1 MVLRVSLI
9 LCAALYLAGCD
20 SFRAWF
26 AREFR
31 QETIADGVA
40 RLSTRHIS
48 MIVSELNKKFE
59 SNEAQIVVN
68 KEHGEKSFGRGE
80 VIWRVKDVVINYPEE
95 TTVYADCLSE
105 NTKWQG
111 KAYIISASRTMKGR
125 LTHNKENPVIPD
137 PQTLSIEV
145 HARLDNLLIRA
156 SGAENYLLI
165 ESGEVIF
172 KAYPRLAQSQKGNLH
187 GLRIVP
193 TSNIRFEE
201 VQFLR
206 VRAKLFSSEIN
217 MPITIDESHLTMQA
231 GKGETGDENRIFGR
245 INIFGQEHV
254 VPSDGQGL
262 DPEYNQID
270 FEKRFLCHE
279 QLAGFVSYEHVAF
292 ETKMARP
299 VALLNTLLAGAV
311 VEQLESNKSCGMANP
326 DVVRNAVIT
335 GRPGEDG
342 RVLTDA
348 HSPCFV
354 HFNNYQTK
362 PDCFG
367 KAYIIHGTAQVMQA
381 QKSLRGLIITN
392 QEMYNEASESYA
404 TAVRH
409 HRSSVRPEPVV
420 PSSSTGASFSAHMKF
435 HGLSVRPVCLRE
447 HTTTHQKHCT
457 NQKVEEDFSY
467 TIYKGEA
474 EAYFQP
480 QLAKQ
485 LDKNDAQYGFCSVQ
499 SPSGQFTLS
508 IKGLEASLKRERH
521 DIHVYAEGDYELI
534 QGRVL
539 GRENQLVGEL
549 TINDVHV
556 PFKEKDHDYVA
567 LDPDYDRQDFLSSF
581 MSCSMTKLVDND
593 DECRAEH
600 GLAPNVARLLT
611 LSAGSL
617 IKVASAKEIS
627 GSFSSRYAV
636 NNRRLLNDEQSLVL
650 PARSEQEIDLAE
662 TQFLSMVTSIDG
674 LGARLKIDGKVMRFE
689 GELHRDGVRINSPI
703 RVVGY
708 NVNPSS
714 NRYVEALSSYWYDRQ
729 EIFVRPIV
737 PMSTII
743 SLTAHMNS
751 FRVRFYKPGHA
762 NAEPHLVIKSGEIS
776 LRARPVFGL
785 DDRTQN
791 QENPS
796 YSIPTPIIKFDAI
809 EVRNAQVIL
818 NGVGLKIPLVI
829 PRAQLRA
836 FNGRHAG
843 EGNYLEGDIDLYA
856 SYDGS
861 ADAPDSY
868 PRVRIERIKLNS
880 SFEQAA
886 FNQSYANTP
895 HLYTIVPS
903 D

>member
-1 MVLRVSLI
+1 MFLRISLI
-9 LCAALYLAGCD
+9 LYVAISLAGCD
-20 SFRAWF
+20 AFRAWF

-40 RLSTRHIS
+40 RLSTRHLS
-48 MIVSELNKKFE
+48 MIVSELNKKLE
-59 SNEAQIVVN
+59 SNDVQIIVN

-95 TTVYADCLSE
+95 TTVYTDCLSE

-111 KAYIISASRTMKGR
+111 KAHIISASRTMKGR

-137 PQTLSIEV
+137 PQTLAIEV
-145 HARLDNLLIRA
+145 HARLHNLLIRA
-156 SGAENYLLI
+156 AGAENYLLI
-165 ESGEVIF
+165 EEGEVIF

-193 TSNIRFEE
+193 TSNIRFTD
-201 VQFLR
+201 VKFLK
-206 VRAKLFSSEIN
+206 VKAKLFSSEIN

-231 GKGETGDENRIFGR
+231 GKGEHGDENRIFGM
-245 INIFGQEHV
+245 INIFGQEHA

-262 DPEYNQID
+262 DPDYHNAD

-279 QLAGFVSYEHVAF
+279 QLAGFVSYDHVAF

-311 VEQLESNKSCGMANP
+311 VEQLENNKSCGMANP
-326 DVVRNAVIT
+326 DVIRNAIIM
-335 GRPGEDG
+335 GRPGEQG

-354 HFNNYQTK
+354 YFNNYQTK

-367 KAYIIHGTAQVMQA
+367 KAYVLHGTAQVMQA
-381 QKSLRGLIITN
+381 RKDLSGVIVTN

-404 TAVRH
+404 QAVRQS
-409 HRSSVRPEPVV
+409 RSVHRPEPVI
-420 PSSSTGASFSAHMKF
+420 PSSRTGVLFSAHMKF
-435 HGLSVRPVCLRE
+435 HGLSARPVCVRE
-447 HTTTHQKHCT
+447 HITTHPKHCT
-457 NQKVEEDFSY
+457 NQKVEPFSY

-474 EAYFQP
+474 EAHFQP

-499 SPSGQFTLS
+499 SPSAHVTLS
-508 IKGLEASLKRERH
+508 VKGLEASLKREQH

-534 QGRVL
+534 QGMYS
-539 GRENQLVGEL
+539 GRENQLVGEV

-556 PFKEKDHDYVA
+556 PFKEKDHAYVD

-581 MSCSMTKLVDND
+581 MSCNTIKLVDND
-593 DECRAEH
+593 LECRVEH
-600 GLAPNVARLLT
+600 GLAANIARLFV
-611 LSAGSL
+611 LSAGAL

-636 NNRRLLNDEQSLVL
+636 NNRRLLNNEQSLVL
-650 PARSEQEIDLAE
+650 PALVEQEINLAE
-662 TQFLSMVTSIDG
+662 TQYASLTSSIDG
-674 LGARLKIDGKVMRFE
+674 LGSRLKIDGKVTRFD
-689 GELHRDGVRINSPI
+689 GELHRDGVRINSPV

-714 NRYVEALSSYWYDRQ
+714 NRYVEAISSYWYDRQ
-729 EIFVRPIV
+729 EIFVRPIT
-737 PMSTII
+737 PLSTTI
-743 SLTAHMNS
+743 SLTANLNR
-751 FRVRFYKPGHA
+751 FRARFYKPGHE
-762 NAEPHLVIKSGEIS
+762 NPEPHLLIQSGEIS
-776 LRARPVFGL
+776 LRARPVFAM
-785 DDRTQN
+785 DNRTHH
-791 QENPS
+791 EKNPS
-796 YSIPTPIIKFDAI
+796 FSIATPIVKFEEI
-809 EVRNAQVIL
+809 MVRNARVTLSGLGLMVPMVIS
-818 NGVGLKIPLVI
+818 
-829 PRAQLRA
+829 RAQLRA
-836 FNGRHAG
+836 FHGRHVG
-843 EGNYLEGDIDLYA
+843 DGNYIEGEIELYA
-856 SYDGS
+856 SPEGIM
-861 ADAPDSY
+861 DAADSY
-868 PRVRIERIKLNS
+868 LSVRIERMKLNP
-880 SFEQAA
+880 SFDQAA